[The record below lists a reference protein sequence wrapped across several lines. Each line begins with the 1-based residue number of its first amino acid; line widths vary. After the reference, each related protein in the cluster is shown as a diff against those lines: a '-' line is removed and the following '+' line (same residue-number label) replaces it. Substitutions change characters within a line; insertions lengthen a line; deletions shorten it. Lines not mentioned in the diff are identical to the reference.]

1 VSIGS
6 IFVKHNPVTL
16 HERYLL
22 NLSPLADGPGF
33 MDAGYDEYRPA
44 ERAEGGFWGTSF
56 RIFARENVLKELFQN
71 GLGRHVEAWGEGLQQ
86 DFEGYIDDM
95 TFNLPPDQFS
105 ISLENMANQM
115 WMRADTNADGV
126 VERTTTKTSP
136 ESQDRFGIKDL
147 VLSGGEIIGLGPA
160 NQAVQTFLDLKAF
173 PRPEARIGGARGDR
187 PSLEIFCR
195 GYIHTLGWRVYNS
208 TSPVGTQSLTSQVKT
223 IVDAVGPFV
232 ASQDRDTNTT
242 SVTREY
248 DADRKAFD
256 ILFDL
261 VRLGDTNFNRWL
273 LYMVGRSATEPVGRK
288 LVLREAAPAE
298 ITT

>member
-1 VSIGS
+1 MSIGS

-33 MDAGYDEYRPA
+33 MDAAFDEYRPA

-71 GLGRHVEAWGEGLQQ
+71 GLGRHVEAWGQGLQQ
-86 DFEGYIDDM
+86 DFEGYIDEM
-95 TFNLPPDQFS
+95 TFNLAPDKFS

-126 VERTTTKTSP
+126 VERTTTKTSA
-136 ESQDRFGIKDL
+136 ESQERFGIKDL
-147 VLSGGEIIGLGPA
+147 VLSGGEIIRLATA

-173 PRPEARIGGARGDR
+173 PRPEARIGGAKGDR

-208 TSPVGTQSLTSQVKT
+208 TSPTGTQSLTSQVKT

-232 ASQDRDTNTT
+232 ASQDRDSNTT

-248 DADRKAFD
+248 DADRKALD

-261 VRLGDTNFNRWL
+261 VRLGDINFNRWL
-273 LYMVGRSATEPVGRK
+273 LYMVGKSATDPVGRK
-288 LVLREAAPAE
+288 LILREAAPAE
-298 ITT
+298 ITV

>member
-16 HERYLL
+16 HERYLM

-33 MDAGYDEYRPA
+33 MDATFDEYRPA
-44 ERAEGGFWGTSF
+44 ERAEGGFWGISF
-56 RIFARENVLKELFQN
+56 RVFSRENVLKELFQN
-71 GLGRHVEAWGEGLQQ
+71 GLGRHVEAWGQGLLQ
-86 DFEGYIDDM
+86 DFEGYIDEV

-126 VERTTTKTSP
+126 VERTTTKTSA
-136 ESQDRFGIKDL
+136 ESQTRFGIKEL
-147 VLSGGEIIGLGPA
+147 ILSGGEIIGLATA
-160 NQAVQTFLDLKAF
+160 NQAVQTFIDLKAF
-173 PRPEARIGGARGDR
+173 PRPEARIGGAKGDR
-187 PSLEIFCR
+187 LSLEIFCR
-195 GYIHTLGWRVYNS
+195 GYIHTLGWRIHNS
-208 TSPVGTQSLTSQVKT
+208 TSPTGTQSLTSQVKT
-223 IVDAVGPFV
+223 IVDAVGQFV
-232 ASQDRDTNTT
+232 ASQDRETNTT

-288 LVLREAAPAE
+288 LILREAAPAE
-298 ITT
+298 VAL